1 VVKERSLLVVAN
13 RLPVQRVRRAGG
25 GAWTTS
31 PGGLVS
37 ALTKLVS
44 NSGGTWIGWTGSPGK
59 APKPFRH
66 EGILNVPMALS
77 AADVAGYY
85 EGFSNST
92 LWPLYHDCLRPP
104 RYHRDWWRSYVA
116 VNRRFA
122 EKTAREAPRN
132 STVWVQDYHLQ
143 LVPALLRKLRA
154 DLRIGFFFHI
164 PFPPQEL
171 FAQLPWRRSV
181 LEGLLGADLIGCQTP
196 LGARNFGALARR
208 FTKARGP
215 AGQLHLDDHVTRF
228 GAFPISIDFQ
238 QFDQLARSGAIK
250 ERAAVV
256 RARLGGR
263 RILLGVDRLDY
274 TKGIEQ
280 RLKAF
285 RDLLASGAVDPT
297 ECVLVQTA
305 VPSRERVVAYK
316 EQKSVVERMVGE
328 INGAFATIGQA
339 VVHYVHQSFAI
350 DDLVALY
357 VAADVMLVTPL
368 RDGMNLVAKE
378 FVASHPD
385 ERGSLV
391 LSEFTGAA
399 HELRGALIVN
409 PYDVDSLIARMRE
422 ALTLSH
428 GEQRRRMRTMRNIV
442 REHDVYR
449 WADSFL
455 ASLAMEQ

>member
-1 VVKERSLLVVAN
+1 
-13 RLPVQRVRRAGG
+13 
-25 GAWTTS
+25 
-31 PGGLVS
+31 VS
-37 ALTKLVS
+37 ALTKLMS
-44 NSGGTWIGWTGSPGK
+44 ASGGTWIGWTGAAGA

-77 AADVAGYY
+77 ATDVAGYY
-85 EGFSNST
+85 EGFANST

-104 RYHRDWWRSYVA
+104 QYHRDWWRAYVE

-122 EKTAREAPRN
+122 EKTAQEAPRG
-132 STVWVQDYHLQ
+132 SLVWVQDYHLQ
-143 LVPALLRKLRA
+143 LVPAMLRKLRG
-154 DLRIGFFFHI
+154 DVRIGFFFHI

-171 FAQLPWRRSV
+171 FAQLPWRRAV
-181 LEGLLGADLIGCQTP
+181 LEGLLGADLIGFQTV

-208 FTKARGP
+208 FSAAHGRSS
-215 AGQLHLDDHVTRF
+215 HLEIDGRVVRY
-228 GAFPISIDFQ
+228 GAFPISIDFK
-238 QFDQLARSGAIK
+238 QFDDLARTDAIR

-274 TKGIEQ
+274 TKGIEP

-285 RDLLASGAVDPT
+285 RELLSSGAVDGRD
-297 ECVLVQTA
+297 CVMVQTA

-316 EQKSVVERMVGE
+316 EQKSVIERNVGE
-328 INGAFATIGQA
+328 INGAFATIGQV
-339 VVHYVHQSFAI
+339 VVHYVHKSFAI

-378 FVASHPD
+378 YVASHPD

-409 PYDVDSLIARMRE
+409 PYDVDSLFASLRE
-422 ALTLSH
+422 ALSFSQA
-428 GEQRRRMRTMRNIV
+428 EQRRRMRTMRQAV
-442 REHDVYR
+442 REHDVFR

-455 ASLAMEQ
+455 EALAAE